1 MQQETRLKKAHI
13 ALMKHK
19 DTALYSGVVLMGTS
33 KVVDNCPTAYTDG
46 VNKRYGRKFMEGLP
60 DPELTALVLH
70 ENLHVAL
77 NHMGRFKQKFEENPQ
92 LMNVAA
98 DYVVNDI
105 IVSISNNDS
114 NFIKLPECGLYE
126 AKYHNWSVNEVYKD
140 LKKQQEEQQEQVS
153 QGYDSSTGKTGDDDD
168 AGQTNVNDL
177 KPLDEH
183 DFGQAKEMSPQ
194 ELKELSGK
202 IDDALREGQILA
214 GKLGGKTPR
223 SIDEL
228 LKPKVD
234 WKAELREF
242 ISSSVK
248 GNDEYTWR
256 KFNKR
261 LIANDIYM
269 PSMENES
276 IGELVVAID
285 TSGSIGTKE
294 LTEFATE
301 LVAICD
307 TVTPEKIRVI
317 WWDYDVHGEQSF
329 NVETYSNI
337 AKLLKP
343 KGGGGTRLSCVS
355 DYIVKENI
363 NAEAVIVF
371 TDGYL
376 ECDVRWEV
384 TAPTLVLST
393 ENRHLKLPVQ
403 RVISCSE

>member
-1 MQQETRLKKAHI
+1 MTPETKLKKAHI

-19 DTALYSGVVLMGTS
+19 DTALYSGIILMGTS

-46 VNKRYGRKFMEGLP
+46 VNKRYGRKFVEELSE
-60 DPELTALVLH
+60 PELQALVLH

-77 NHMGRFKQKFEENPQ
+77 NHIGRFRQKFEEDPQ
-92 LMNVAA
+92 LMNVCA

-105 IVSISNNDS
+105 IVSIGDTD
-114 NFIKLPECGLYE
+114 FLKLPEGGLYDR
-126 AKYHNWSVNEVYKD
+126 KYHNWSVNEVYKD
-140 LKKQQEEQQEQVS
+140 LKKKKDEEKKNEQEQVS
-153 QGYDSSTGKTGDDDD
+153 QGYDRCTGKTGESV
-168 AGQTNVNDL
+168 GNL

-183 DFGQAKEMSPQ
+183 DFGASENMTIEEKKAVAKD
-194 ELKELSGK
+194 

-228 LKPKVD
+228 LQPKVD

-242 ISSSVK
+242 ISSSIK

-261 LIANDIYM
+261 LMANDIYM

-301 LVAICD
+301 LVSICN
-307 TVTPEKIRVI
+307 TVTPEKIRVV

-329 NVETYSNI
+329 NVDDYSNI
-337 AKLLKP
+337 AHLLKP

-363 NAEAVIVF
+363 DAEAVVVF

-376 ECDVRWEV
+376 ESDVRWEV
-384 TAPTLVLST
+384 TTPTLVLST
-393 ENRHLKLPVQ
+393 ENRHLDLPVQ